1 MDNDPAIGAIVL
13 TGSEK
18 VIYIKC
24 TIIRIDNV
32 NKEEKIWISSKLS
45 YFRHLQLEL
54 ISRRCSTG
62 ILPPTIARTS
72 LSGGATSP

>member
-32 NKEEKIWISSKLS
+32 NKEEKIWISS
-45 YFRHLQLEL
+45 
-54 ISRRCSTG
+54 
-62 ILPPTIARTS
+62 
-72 LSGGATSP
+72 